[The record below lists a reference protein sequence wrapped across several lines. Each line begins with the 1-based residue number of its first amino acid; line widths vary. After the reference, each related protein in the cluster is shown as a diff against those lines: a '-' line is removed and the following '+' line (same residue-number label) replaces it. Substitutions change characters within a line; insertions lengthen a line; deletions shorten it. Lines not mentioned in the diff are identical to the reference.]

1 MKHIKKTLFILVITL
16 LFYTNKGYSQNKFI
30 LDIDAPDYINQ
41 TIQIAPQMSYE
52 NLNEFYKFK
61 LNIKNKMIE
70 KIKGLPMDIYKIKIQ
85 KKNIIEG
92 ESMLPISVCFL
103 TKDTITNQFYI
114 TAPFYLDTG
123 YIKIHLPKINS
134 YYDLNVNTPLN
145 IEYKKFKK
153 IFIDLYV
160 ESPNYNHLFGFD
172 SLISMYEKQKRI
184 IDFINN
190 NPNSYLP
197 LWEIIDDYTS
207 KIDFYNR
214 NFVNKNIITLLKK
227 SLPYFSETIKK
238 TALYKMFIESIKI
251 DSLRNI
257 KDSIELIGKTTLN
270 QGVLFPQ
277 INLSTSKKIT
287 KENFKNYKL
296 TFIDFW
302 ATWCTPCIESFPKM
316 VQMYNQYKDKGVQFI
331 SIADENTAEKIKLAK
346 TILKKNKVEWI
357 NYFDKNKDLIK
368 KIIYESIPFQILVD
382 KDGKVI
388 TAVSGDLDEIKRAIE
403 AYLKLESS
411 K

>member
-70 KIKGLPMDIYKIKIQ
+70 KRKGISMDIYKIKIQ

-103 TKDTITNQFYI
+103 TKDTITNQVYI

-190 NPNSYLP
+190 NPNSFLP
-197 LWEIIDDYTS
+197 LWENIDDYLRREINNKKYKTLIKNNLPFFS
-207 KIDFYNR
+207 KKI
-214 NFVNKNIITLLKK
+214 KQS
-227 SLPYFSETIKK
+227 SLYKEFLETIKQD
-238 TALYKMFIESIKI
+238 SIKQ
-251 DSLRNI
+251 NQ
-257 KDSIELIGKTTLN
+257 DSIDLKEKITLN
-270 QGVLFPQ
+270 KGVQFPQ

-382 KDGKVI
+382 KEGKVI

>member
-41 TIQIAPQMSYE
+41 TIQIAPQMFYD

-70 KIKGLPMDIYKIKIQ
+70 KRKGISMDIYKIKIQ

-103 TKDTITNQFYI
+103 TKDTITNQVYI

-190 NPNSYLP
+190 NPNSFLP
-197 LWEIIDDYTS
+197 LWENIDDYLRREINNKKYKTLIKNNLPFFS
-207 KIDFYNR
+207 KKI
-214 NFVNKNIITLLKK
+214 KQS
-227 SLPYFSETIKK
+227 SLYKEFLETIKQD
-238 TALYKMFIESIKI
+238 SIKQ
-251 DSLRNI
+251 NQ
-257 KDSIELIGKTTLN
+257 DSIDLKEKITLN
-270 QGVLFPQ
+270 KGVQFPQ

-382 KDGKVI
+382 KEGKVI

-403 AYLKLESS
+403 AYLK
-411 K
+411 

>member
-197 LWEIIDDYTS
+197 LWEIINDYTS

-257 KDSIELIGKTTLN
+257 NDSIELIGKTTLY

-302 ATWCTPCIESFPKM
+302 ATWCTPCIASFPEM

-357 NYFDKNKDLIK
+357 NYFDKNKDLNK
-368 KIIYESIPFQILVD
+368 KIINGGIPFQILID

-388 TAVSGDLDEIKRAIE
+388 TAVSGDLNEIKRVIE

>member
-70 KIKGLPMDIYKIKIQ
+70 KRKGISMDIYKIKIQ

-103 TKDTITNQFYI
+103 TKDTITNQVYI

-190 NPNSYLP
+190 NPNSFLP
-197 LWEIIDDYTS
+197 LWENIDDYLRREINNKKYKTLIKNNLPFFS
-207 KIDFYNR
+207 KKI
-214 NFVNKNIITLLKK
+214 KQS
-227 SLPYFSETIKK
+227 SLYKEFLETIKQD
-238 TALYKMFIESIKI
+238 SIKQ
-251 DSLRNI
+251 SQ
-257 KDSIELIGKTTLN
+257 DSIDLKEKITLN
-270 QGVLFPQ
+270 KGVQFPQ

-302 ATWCTPCIESFPKM
+302 ATWCNPCIASFPEM

-357 NYFDKNKDLIK
+357 NYFDKNKDLNK
-368 KIIYESIPFQILVD
+368 KIINGGIPFQILID

-403 AYLKLESS
+403 AYLK
-411 K
+411 

>member
-41 TIQIAPQMSYE
+41 TIQIAPQMFYD

-103 TKDTITNQFYI
+103 TKDTITNQVYI

-197 LWEIIDDYTS
+197 LWEIINDYTS

-257 KDSIELIGKTTLN
+257 NDSIELIGKTTLY

-382 KDGKVI
+382 KEGKVI

-403 AYLKLESS
+403 AYLK
-411 K
+411 

>member
-41 TIQIAPQMSYE
+41 TIQIAPQMFYD

-70 KIKGLPMDIYKIKIQ
+70 KRKGISMDIYKIKIQ

-103 TKDTITNQFYI
+103 TKDTITNQVYI

-197 LWEIIDDYTS
+197 LWEIINDYTS

-257 KDSIELIGKTTLN
+257 NDSIELIGKTTLY

-382 KDGKVI
+382 KEGKVI

-403 AYLKLESS
+403 AYLK
-411 K
+411 

>member
-41 TIQIAPQMSYE
+41 TIQIAPQMFYD

-70 KIKGLPMDIYKIKIQ
+70 KRKGISMDIYKIKIQ

-103 TKDTITNQFYI
+103 TKDTITNQVYI

-190 NPNSYLP
+190 NPNSFLP
-197 LWEIIDDYTS
+197 LWENIDDYLRREINNKKYKTLIKNNLPFFS
-207 KIDFYNR
+207 KKI
-214 NFVNKNIITLLKK
+214 KQS
-227 SLPYFSETIKK
+227 SLYKEFLETIKQD
-238 TALYKMFIESIKI
+238 SIKQ
-251 DSLRNI
+251 NQ
-257 KDSIELIGKTTLN
+257 DSIDLKEKITLN
-270 QGVLFPQ
+270 KGVQFPQ

-382 KDGKVI
+382 KEGKVI

-403 AYLKLESS
+403 AYLTQVATN
-411 K
+411 